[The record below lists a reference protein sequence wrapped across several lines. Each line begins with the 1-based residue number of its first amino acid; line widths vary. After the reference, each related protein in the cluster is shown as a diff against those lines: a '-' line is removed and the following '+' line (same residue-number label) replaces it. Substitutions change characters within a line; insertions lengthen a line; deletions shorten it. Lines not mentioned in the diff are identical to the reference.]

1 MRSQQNNLEDI
12 KERELEREIPL
23 PDTKYGRDYQK
34 QLEIAEKV
42 IEDTSKYDFALAEMI
57 NWSACQIDVFFADP
71 VVDHPHAI
79 KADLMLKQL
88 YKFPPKEFTPELF
101 DCKNWEELVAQLD
114 KAGKGYIT
122 RVDIAKFGESR
133 GVRNAF
139 QKNRK
144 PRTINNIRSM
154 VVETLQSILTFND
167 ETLLRVPVNAERV
180 CTLHTKY
187 IGLLNLDMEQGD
199 KDYLYALG
207 KRETL
212 GWLKAASA
220 NIKKSAEIDEQKM
233 MEDVKIEVLK
243 SSTKGEVNEAQGL
256 IRRLFSIVNVR

>member
-1 MRSQQNNLEDI
+1 MRSQQNDLENI
-12 KERELEREIPL
+12 IESEPEREIPL

-42 IEDTSKYDFALAEMI
+42 IEDTSQYDYALAEMI
-57 NWSACQIDVFFADP
+57 NWSVCQIDVFYKDP

-88 YKFPPKEFTPELF
+88 YKFPPKTFTPELF

-122 RVDIAKFGESR
+122 RIDIAKFGESR

-144 PRTINNIRSM
+144 PRMINNIRSM
-154 VVETLQSILTFND
+154 VAETLQSILTFND
-167 ETLLRVPVNAERV
+167 ETLLRVPANAERV

-187 IGLLNLDMEQGD
+187 VGLLNLDMEQGD
-199 KDYLYALG
+199 KEYLYALG

-212 GWLKAASA
+212 SWLKAASA
-220 NIKKSAEIDEQKM
+220 NLKKSAESDQPKLTTEASKLVAQESGTVGDE
-233 MEDVKIEVLK
+233 EEP
-243 SSTKGEVNEAQGL
+243 QGL
-256 IRRLFSIVNVR
+256 LRRLLSKVLI